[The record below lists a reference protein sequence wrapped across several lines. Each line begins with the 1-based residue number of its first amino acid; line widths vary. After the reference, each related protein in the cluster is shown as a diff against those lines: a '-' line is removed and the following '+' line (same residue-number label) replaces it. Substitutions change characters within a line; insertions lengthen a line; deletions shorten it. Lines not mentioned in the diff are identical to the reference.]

1 MKHANNAVLI
11 IEYTVTP
18 IRANLSL
25 GANTINTANKKLVPS
40 MSWEVIEFFEIIGY
54 YFSGLLADSNINYF
68 TL

>member
-25 GANTINTANKKLVPS
+25 GANTINTAIRNWCPQCLGKLLS
-40 MSWEVIEFFEIIGY
+40 F
-54 YFSGLLADSNINYF
+54 LR
-68 TL
+68 

>member
-25 GANTINTANKKLVPS
+25 GANTINTAN
-40 MSWEVIEFFEIIGY
+40 
-54 YFSGLLADSNINYF
+54 INTY
-68 TL
+68 T